1 MEQYTAEAFIF
12 LEYCADI
19 DQRFRNALRIVSFD
33 QDNSIV
39 LLAEELEVVE
49 PALIVFRSSVEEI

>member
-1 MEQYTAEAFIF
+1 
-12 LEYCADI
+12 
-19 DQRFRNALRIVSFD
+19 LRIVSFD